1 MKRSAWSWALYDFGN
16 SAFATTV
23 MAGFFPLFF
32 KQYWSIDVIATE
44 STLRYGKAS
53 SFASLVIMILAPLL
67 GAIADRCGM
76 RKRFLIGF
84 TFLGVLATA
93 ALAQVAQGQW
103 LLALFI
109 FFLASIGFAGGVSF
123 YDSLIVFVAPRD
135 KLDSVSALGYALGY
149 LGGGLLFA
157 LNVWMTLKPATFGLA
172 DAAEAVKLSFLMVA
186 AWWALFTVPLVVWV
200 DEPDSQGEGVIE
212 AVRGGLRQLY
222 ETFREIHN
230 EKPIFLFLLAYWC
243 YIDGVDTIVRMA
255 VDYGLSIGFESSDL
269 ITALLITQFV
279 GFPAAIVFGRI
290 GEKHGAKRGIYISIG
305 VYCLVTLGASMM
317 NNVQQF
323 YILALV
329 IGLVQGGIQSLSRS
343 YYATLIPADKS
354 GEFFGFYN
362 MWGKFAAVLGPVM
375 VGYTASITGS
385 PGLSLLTLVLL
396 FAAGG
401 YLLSRVGNTAR

>member
-1 MKRSAWSWALYDFGN
+1 MKRAAWSWAFYDFAN

-32 KQYWSIDVIATE
+32 KQYWSTDVSATE
-44 STLRYGKAS
+44 STFRFGYAS
-53 SFASLVIMILAPLL
+53 SLGSLAIMVLAPVL

-76 RKRFLIGF
+76 RKRFLLGF

-93 ALAQVAQGQW
+93 ALAQIAEGQW
-103 LLALFI
+103 LLALFV
-109 FFLASIGFAGGVSF
+109 FFLGSVGFAGGTSF
-123 YDSLIVFVAPRD
+123 YDSLIVFVAPRE

-157 LNVWMTLKPATFGLA
+157 LNVWMTLKPATFGLTG
-172 DAAEAVKLSFLMVA
+172 AAEAVKLSFLMVA
-186 AWWALFTVPLVVWV
+186 VWWALFTLPLVMWV
-200 DEPDSQGEGVIE
+200 KEPGSNGESMTA
-212 AVRGGLRQLY
+212 AVRGGMRQLY
-222 ETFREIHN
+222 QTFCEIRS
-230 EKPIFLFLLAYWC
+230 EKAIFLFLLAYWC

-255 VDYGLSIGFESSDL
+255 VDYGLSIGFQSSDL

-279 GFPAAIVFGRI
+279 GFPAAIMFGRI
-290 GEKHGAKRGIYISIG
+290 GEKHGAKRGIYIAIV
-305 VYCLVTLGASMM
+305 VYSLVTLGASMM
-317 NNVQQF
+317 TKPQQF
-323 YILALV
+323 YILAVV

-343 YYATLIPADKS
+343 YFATLIPADKS

-375 VGYTASITGS
+375 VGYTARVTGS
-385 PGLSLLTLVLL
+385 PGLSLLTLVIL

-401 YLLSRVGNTAR
+401 LLLSRVRQ